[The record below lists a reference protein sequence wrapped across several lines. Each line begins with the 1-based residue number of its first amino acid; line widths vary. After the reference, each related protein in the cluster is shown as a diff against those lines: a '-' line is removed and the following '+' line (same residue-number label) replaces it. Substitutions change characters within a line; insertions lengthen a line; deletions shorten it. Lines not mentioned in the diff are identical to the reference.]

1 MSRCI
6 IYHSEG
12 IELMLF
18 FIALSP
24 ILWLVLALSIL
35 KMPGYKACPIA
46 LVIALLAAVAIQGME
61 PGQAAMAV
69 LEGLALACWPILLVI
84 LAAIFTYNLSL
95 HTGGMDTIKQLLT
108 AVSSDRRVLILL
120 IGWGFGGFLE
130 GMAGFGT
137 AIAIPAGMLAGL
149 GISPVLAASV
159 CLVANSVPT
168 AYGSIGIPLVT
179 LGSVTGI
186 DATVLARYTCLQL
199 APLTMI
205 CPFLMVV
212 VTGRSLRALQGVW
225 PIALASGLGFLLPEA
240 LVASTMGPDLA
251 VVAGSLGAMAAICGM
266 ARCFPVE
273 SADYRMENLQA
284 ADGKISFRQGFI
296 ACLPFVL
303 IFVLLLMTSKLLP
316 AIHDPL
322 NLIRTTVQIYDGG
335 GNRPYTFTWIATP
348 GVLILLSAF
357 IGGHVQG
364 AGFGEML
371 GVLRKTAVGLRFT
384 VLTILTV
391 IATAEVMN
399 FSGSGMTHEIADT
412 AVRATGSYYPLLASF
427 IGSVGTFITV
437 SATSSCVLFGK
448 LQMDS
453 ALAIEADA
461 AWVVAANAAGAC
473 AGKMISPQSIAIAVA
488 AIGAPGTDS
497 QLLKFAV
504 RIYVPFI
511 LVIGL
516 LVYLGQAFVG

>member
-1 MSRCI
+1 
-6 IYHSEG
+6 
-12 IELMLF
+12 MLF

-35 KMPGYKACPIA
+35 KMPGHKACPIA
-46 LVIALLAAVAIQGME
+46 LAIALLAAVLIQHME

-84 LAAIFTYNLSL
+84 VAAIFTYNLSL

-149 GISPVLAASV
+149 GIQPLLAASV

-186 DATVLARYTCLQL
+186 DAAQLARYTCLQL
-199 APLTMI
+199 APLTLL

-212 VTGRSLRALQGVW
+212 VTGKSLRALRGVW
-225 PIALASGLGFLLPEA
+225 PIALVAGTAFLLPEI
-240 LVASTMGPDLA
+240 LVASFMGPDLA
-251 VVAGSLGAMAAICGM
+251 VVAGSIGAMAGIVA
-266 ARCFPVE
+266 AVRCFPVTE
-273 SADYRMENLQA
+273 PEYQMEGLS
-284 ADGKISFRQGFI
+284 DGKRVSFSQGLT

-303 IFVLLLMTSKLLP
+303 IFFLLLFTSKLLP
-316 AIHDPL
+316 AVHDPL

-335 GNRPYTFTWIATP
+335 GNHPYTFTWIATP

-357 IGGHVQG
+357 IGGRVQG

-371 GVLRKTAVGLRFT
+371 GVLRHTVVNLRFT

-399 FSGSGMTHEIADT
+399 FSGMTHEIADT
-412 AVRATGSYYPLLASF
+412 AVQAAGGGYPMLAAF
-427 IGSVGTFITV
+427 IGSVGTFITG

-448 LQMDS
+448 LQVDS
-453 ALAIEADA
+453 AMAIQADA
-461 AWVVAANAAGAC
+461 AWIAAANATGAC

-488 AIGAPGTDS
+488 AIGAPGSDS

-504 RIYVPFI
+504 RSYAPFI
-511 LVIGL
+511 LFMGAV
-516 LVYLGQAFVG
+516 VYLGQAFVH